1 MWRTISFVE
10 RVEVEY
16 SGNIFNQA
24 ILLGDLDNDKVI
36 IVLEMTGFSELLS
49 IRTTHEFTILVF
61 VSFFFL
67 RKTR

>member
-49 IRTTHEFTILVF
+49 IWTTHEFTILVF
-61 VSFFFL
+61 VPFFFV